1 VSFSQTFID
10 RPIATALLM
19 CGAVLAGFGGYLLLP
34 LATLPQVDFPSIEVE
49 AALPG
54 ASAENMAATVA
65 APLEQAFQRIPG
77 LTEMSSSSSL
87 GSTIITLQFELDRNI
102 DAAAQDVQA
111 AISSAGTL
119 LPRTMPAMPTYHKTN
134 PAMAKVLTVALTS
147 DVLPLRV
154 VDEYANAFLLRP
166 ISQLQG
172 VGLVDLNGEQKPAIR
187 VQLNPSAIASLGLT
201 LEDVRA
207 VLQSATLSGPK
218 GMLSDSQ
225 QSLTLDSNDQL
236 LDTEAVNSLII
247 AYHAG
252 APVRVSDVGRAIGAA
267 ENAWL
272 AGWFQGKPAILVDIH
287 PQPGANLVAVIDRI
301 RAVLPELRRQ
311 LPPSIAVAVVGD
323 RSVTIRAAVL
333 DMQFT
338 LALTIALVV
347 MVILVFLRR
356 FWATLIPSLAIPVS
370 LICACGAM
378 YLLGYSLDN
387 LSFMG
392 LTIAVGFVVDD
403 AIVMI
408 ENITRHIEAGEAP
421 LAAAARGAR
430 EITFTII
437 SMTTSLVAVFI
448 PLFFM
453 GGMLGRLFR
462 EFAVTV
468 AVALVVSACVSLTLT
483 PMMCGRLIPGKTL
496 QAQSRWSLLSERA
509 FEALLHAYRVS
520 LDWSLS
526 HSRLMISV
534 AIGLLAVTLWL
545 FVQIPKGFIPEQDVG
560 IIVGTTES
568 TPDTSFFAM
577 AARQHAIIER
587 LMMDP
592 DVDSVTGW
600 TGSGYINAGR
610 IYVHLKPFET
620 RQTSITQTIARL
632 RVSAASVRGIS
643 LSMRA
648 LQDVQIGARITQSSY
663 QYTLQDVNLPELY
676 IWGKRLKDE
685 LARLPELQSVE
696 SDLQAAA
703 PHAMVVIDRDTAA
716 RLGVTPQAV
725 DETLYDAF
733 GQRQVAT
740 LFTQLD
746 QFHIVLEVDPSFR
759 LDTEALAGIYVRS
772 SSGQLVPLSAFTH
785 IDRSVAPLALNHQG
799 QFPAVTLS
807 FGLAPGV
814 SLSQAISAVEDAH
827 ARIGVPPA
835 VHTSFQ
841 GTAQAFQTSL
851 SSEPY
856 LILAAVIAV
865 YIVLGILYE
874 SLTHPITILSTLP
887 SAGVGALLA
896 LMASG
901 NDLNVM
907 SLVGMIL
914 LIGIVKKNAIMMIDF
929 AIEAQKVP
937 AVSAAQA
944 IREAALMRFRP
955 ITMTTLTALLGSLPL
970 ALGTGSGSELRRP
983 LGIAIVGGLVVSQ
996 LLTLY
1001 TTPVIF
1007 LYVERLHSF
1016 MSAGISSSRSRL
1028 RARAAAEEN

>member
-1 VSFSQTFID
+1 VNFSQTFID
-10 RPIATALLM
+10 RPIATGLLI
-19 CGAVLAGFGGYLLLP
+19 CGAVLAGVGGYLLLP
-34 LATLPQVDFPSIEVE
+34 LAALPQVDFPSVEVD

-65 APLEQAFQRIPG
+65 APLEQAFQQIPG
-77 LTEMSSSSSL
+77 LTEMSSSSNL
-87 GSTIITLQFELDRNI
+87 GSTIVTLQFDLDRNI

-111 AISSAGTL
+111 AINAAGAL
-119 LPRTMPAMPTYHKTN
+119 LPKTMPAPPTYHKVN
-134 PAMAKVLTVALTS
+134 PAMAKVLTIALTS
-147 DVLPLRV
+147 DTLPLRL

-166 ISQLQG
+166 ISQLKG

-187 VQLNPSAIASLGLT
+187 VQLNPSAVASLGLT

-207 VLQSATLSGPK
+207 VLQSSTLNGPK
-218 GMLSDSQ
+218 GVLSDSQ
-225 QSLTLDSNDQL
+225 RSVTLDSNDQL
-236 LDTEAVNSLII
+236 LDAQAVNSLII

-252 APVRVSDVGRAIGAA
+252 APVRVSDVGRAVSAA

-287 PQPGANLVAVIDRI
+287 LQPGANLVDVIERI
-301 RAVLPELRRQ
+301 KAALPDLQRQ
-311 LPPSIAVAVVGD
+311 IPPSIALAVVGD

-338 LALTIALVV
+338 LALSIGLVV

-408 ENITRHIEAGEAP
+408 ENITRHIDDGEPPLEAAS
-421 LAAAARGAR
+421 RGAR

-448 PLFFM
+448 PLLFM

-468 AVALVVSACVSLTLT
+468 AVALVVSALVSLTLT
-483 PMMCGRLIPGKTL
+483 PMMCARFIHAREA
-496 QAQSRWSLLSERA
+496 QAQSRLSAFSEKA
-509 FEALLHAYRVS
+509 FEAALRAYRVS

-526 HSRLMISV
+526 HGRLMISV

-545 FVQIPKGFIPEQDVG
+545 FVQVPKGFIPEQDVG

-568 TPDTSFFAM
+568 AADTSFFAM
-577 AARQHAIIER
+577 ATRQHAIIER
-587 LMMDP
+587 LMADP
-592 DVDSVTGW
+592 EVDSVSGW
-600 TGSGYINAGR
+600 TGSAHINAGR
-610 IYVHLKPFET
+610 VYVHLKPFEQ
-620 RQTSITQTIARL
+620 RRTSVAQIIERL
-632 RVSAASVRGIS
+632 RVSASSVRGIS
-643 LSMRA
+643 LSMHA
-648 LQDVQIGARITQSSY
+648 LQDVQIGARITQSFY
-663 QYTLQDVNLPELY
+663 QYTLQDSNLTELY
-676 IWGKRLKDE
+676 VWAKRLKDE
-685 LARLPELQSVE
+685 LARLPELQGVE

-703 PHAMVVIDRDTAA
+703 PHATVVVDRDTAS
-716 RLGVTPQAV
+716 RLGVTSQAV

-733 GQRQVAT
+733 GQRQVTT

-746 QFHIVLEVDPSFR
+746 QFHIVLEVDPGFQ
-759 LDTEALAGIYVRS
+759 LDTEALARIYIRS

-785 IDRSVAPLALNHQG
+785 IGRSVAPLALNHQG

-814 SLSQAISAVEDAH
+814 SLSQAISAVNAAQ
-827 ARIGVPPA
+827 ARIGVPPS
-835 VHTSFQ
+835 VHASFQ
-841 GTAQAFQTSL
+841 GTAQAFQKSL

-874 SLTHPITILSTLP
+874 SLSHPITILSTLP

-896 LMASG
+896 LMATG

-929 AIEAQKVP
+929 AIEAQKAPGVT
-937 AVSAAQA
+937 AARA
-944 IREAALMRFRP
+944 IREAALLRFRP
-955 ITMTTLTALLGSLPL
+955 IMMTTLTALLGSVPL
-970 ALGTGSGSELRRP
+970 ALGSGPGSELRRP
-983 LGIAIVGGLVVSQ
+983 LGVAIVGGLLVSQ

-1007 LYVERLHSF
+1007 LVVERLRAAVLSGV
-1016 MSAGISSSRSRL
+1016 SGYRSRL
-1028 RARAAAEEN
+1028 RQEDLVR